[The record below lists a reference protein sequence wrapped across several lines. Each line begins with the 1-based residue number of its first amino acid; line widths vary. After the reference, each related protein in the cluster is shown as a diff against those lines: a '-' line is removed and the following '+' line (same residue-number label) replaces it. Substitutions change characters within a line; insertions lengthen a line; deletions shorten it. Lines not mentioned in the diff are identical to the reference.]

1 MPRPNIHQDV
11 NTSGNI
17 VPWSPSVSTPTPTY
31 GGSYGREER
40 AFQGE
45 SSVSH
50 PVYDSGRGNGN
61 DGTGVNNI
69 NDVINET
76 ITADTTPMLNN
87 PTDLDDEIWALA
99 VQAADPITNPG
110 YALSYEGKELI
121 KQGIQ
126 PGSETWIKTFG
137 LPQIIGT
144 TSKAYDKEGRII
156 GLGDPIT
163 TGIRRGDTT
172 TGYMDE
178 YGQIIEGGSPIMSGQ
193 GKYLMDQYDEPGTYE
208 EKVDDYYEMREA
220 EQAQQ
225 PDKDPNYGYGYGYSG
240 GSSRGTGYF
249 GGSTGFPQV
258 ASAHRMHQG
267 WLDTLYKGRTQPG
280 QEVQKMLASNQ
291 KVDAAN
297 ILSGL
302 SQGAQAFAMDP
313 KTRGILTV
321 LQA

>member
-1 MPRPNIHQDV
+1 MPNPHLDATGQAWTMSIPAATNV
-11 NTSGNI
+11 STSS
-17 VPWSPSVSTPTPTY
+17 WSPAAGRDESGYQSTSPHY
-31 GGSYGREER
+31 S
-40 AFQGE
+40 
-45 SSVSH
+45 
-50 PVYDSGRGNGN
+50 GNGN
-61 DGTGVNNI
+61 DNTGVNDI
-69 NDVINET
+69 NTVTNEP
-76 ITADTTPMLNN
+76 IVV
-87 PTDLDDEIWALA
+87 DEIPGQVLSNEDKIWELA
-99 VQAADPITNPG
+99 TQAAASNPG
-110 YALSYEGKELI
+110 YELSYEGQKL
-121 KQGIQ
+121 KAAGIM
-126 PGSETWIKTFG
+126 PGSDQWVMHFG
-137 LPQIIGT
+137 VPQIVT
-144 TSKAYDKEGRII
+144 TSGRT
-156 GLGDPIT
+156 GKPVT

-291 KVDAAN
+291 KIEAAN

-302 SQGAQAFAMDP
+302 SQKRQAFAMDP
-313 KTRGILTV
+313 KTRGILAM

>member
-1 MPRPNIHQDV
+1 MPNPHLTATGD
-11 NTSGNI
+11 
-17 VPWSPSVSTPTPTY
+17 PWMGSSTPTVTRPSSMPDMLSWT
-31 GGSYGREER
+31 GG
-40 AFQGE
+40 QGQG
-45 SSVSH
+45 
-50 PVYDSGRGNGN
+50 SGSTTTNVVDTRGNGN
-61 DGTGVNNI
+61 DGRGDGQGDGQVTGVASI
-69 NDVINET
+69 DSLT
-76 ITADTTPMLNN
+76 GPITN

-163 TGIRRGDTT
+163 TGIRRGDIEGNTD
-172 TGYMDE
+172 YMDE

-313 KTRGILTV
+313 KARGILAV

>member
-1 MPRPNIHQDV
+1 MPRPNVHQDV
-11 NTSGNI
+11 DTSGNI

-31 GGSYGREER
+31 GGSYGRDEQ

-76 ITADTTPMLNN
+76 ITADTVTTSTKPDSIYNVYGEEV
-87 PTDLDDEIWALA
+87 DLTNISDDIWNLA
-99 VQAADPITNPG
+99 KQAADPTTNPG
-110 YALSYEGKELI
+110 YALSAEGQKL
-121 KQGIQ
+121 KGMGIM
-126 PGSETWIKTFG
+126 PGSNEWVAHFG
-137 LPQIIGT
+137 LPQIVT
-144 TSKAYDKEGRII
+144 TSGRT
-156 GLGDPIT
+156 GKPVT
-163 TGIRRGDTT
+163 TGISRGDTT

-193 GKYLMDQYDEPGTYE
+193 GKYLMDQYDDSKTYE
-208 EKVDDYYEMREA
+208 ENIDDYYEMREA

-225 PDKDPNYGYGYGYSG
+225 TGGDQGYGYGYGSSG
-240 GSSRGTGYF
+240 GGGYSMAGVHPRSF
-249 GGSTGFPQV
+249 
-258 ASAHRMHQG
+258 
-267 WLDTLYKGRTQPG
+267 YKGLQYQDFSG
-280 QEVQKMLASNQ
+280 KEVHKMLASNQ
-291 KVDAAN
+291 KVEAAN